1 MDSIVCISGTSRPG
15 NYTLRAL
22 RVVADELRRREMH
35 PVIFDACE
43 MSLAFPGNPET
54 DDAVQLRTA
63 VRESAG
69 VVIASPE
76 YHGSFSAMTKLMIEN
91 LGFPSSLE
99 QKPVALLGVASGR
112 IGAIKTL
119 EQLRSVCS
127 HTGAI
132 VMPGAVSIAGVRKVF
147 DESGTIVDANA
158 EKALRG
164 VASALVKF
172 IEEFVHPR
180 QVLEEMVRQD
190 GPPWSAT
197 V

>member
-1 MDSIVCISGTSRPG
+1 MEKIICISGTNRPG

-22 RVVADELRRREMH
+22 RIVADELQRRAMN
-35 PVIFDACE
+35 PVILDACE
-43 MSLAFPGNPET
+43 MTLSFPGSPET
-54 DDAVQLRTA
+54 EDAGRLRAA
-63 VRESAG
+63 VREAAG

-76 YHGSFSAMTKLMIEN
+76 YHGSFSAMTKLIIEN

-127 HTGAI
+127 HAGAI
-132 VMPGAVSIAGVRKVF
+132 VMPGAVSIAGIRKVF
-147 DESGTIVDANA
+147 DESGAIVDANA

-164 VASALVKF
+164 AAASLVKF